1 MITSSA
7 ATRPLLLTF
16 QSSQGAAPCTPPR
29 NGSSI
34 CRSNGTLPGTR
45 AGSDCFSQSLGSPRQ
60 AFPELVCPLL
70 KRPAI
75 HHKHCWGEH
84 AHPGLG
90 TRIAWFCKLRSG
102 LSGLSDMCFHFFGH
116 PVTHGGIRSELQLR
130 PPPQLRQCWVLSPTE
145 LGRDGTRVLE
155 LQRHCRSCRTTAGTG
170 AEDRKQNSRCVF

>member
-1 MITSSA
+1 M
-7 ATRPLLLTF
+7 PLPARCYLLSKVLREQLRARRLGT
-16 QSSQGAAPCTPPR
+16 AAPSAEVTAPCPE
-29 NGSSI
+29 
-34 CRSNGTLPGTR
+34 
-45 AGSDCFSQSLGSPRQ
+45 
-60 AFPELVCPLL
+60 PELDLIVSHSPWAPHGRRFLSSVCPLL

-102 LSGLSDMCFHFFGH
+102 LSGLSDMRFHFFGH
-116 PVTHGGIRSELQLR
+116 PVTHGGIRLELQLR